1 MFDENRYRPEIGGE
15 RGELLRRNRNALVLV
30 RARFEKLGPPGN
42 RGAIGGFHEINHH
55 YNRWKFVYMSTIDFQ
70 CTLASM
76 RVGLLGCGGMGTVHA
91 RQYAKMADV
100 ELAIYDRNP
109 ERLAALGTS
118 TSAHI
123 VGSRDELLAWAEVID
138 VCLPTDLHADACLA
152 AIAAGRAVFCEKPV
166 ALDLDSAVAIVSAA
180 DKANVP
186 FMPGQVVRFFPE
198 FARGH
203 RMVKD
208 GAVGNPAVARTRR
221 GGRAPQGSE
230 GWFLDPKRSGGVLL
244 DLAIHDFDWLRW
256 SLGEVI
262 QVRSRKTGTGDGPEY
277 ALTILTFESGCLG
290 HVEATWMD
298 PGGFRTT
305 FEVAGSGGLIEYDS
319 RSAPS
324 VRVTTMDSTSAENP
338 WADTDDPYYQELR
351 QFLDAV
357 SQGTTP
363 PVTGLDGLHALAIAV
378 AANESAETDRTVR
391 PASQF

>member
-1 MFDENRYRPEIGGE
+1 
-15 RGELLRRNRNALVLV
+15 
-30 RARFEKLGPPGN
+30 
-42 RGAIGGFHEINHH
+42 
-55 YNRWKFVYMSTIDFQ
+55 
-70 CTLASM
+70 
-76 RVGLLGCGGMGTVHA
+76 MGTVHA

-100 ELAIYDRNP
+100 ELAIFDHNS
-109 ERLAALGTS
+109 ERLAEFGAQTGGVV
-118 TSAHI
+118 
-123 VGSRDELLAWAEVID
+123 VGSRDELVSWADVID

-152 AIAAGRAVFCEKPV
+152 AIAAGRAVFCEKPL
-166 ALDLDSAVAIVSAA
+166 ALDLASGSAVVAAA
-180 DKANVP
+180 DKANVQ

-221 GGRAPQGSE
+221 GGGAPFGSD
-230 GWFLDPKRSGGVLL
+230 GWFMDPTRSGGVLL

-256 SLGEVI
+256 TLGEVT
-262 QVRSRKTGTGDGPEY
+262 QVRARKTGTGEGPEY
-277 ALTILTFESGCLG
+277 ALTVLTFESGCLG

-305 FEVAGSGGLIEYDS
+305 FEVAGSGGLIEFDS
-319 RSAPS
+319 RTAPS
-324 VRVTTMDSTSAENP
+324 VRVSTMGSTSVENP
-338 WADTDDPYYQELR
+338 LASTDDPYYQELR

-357 SQGTTP
+357 SAGTTP

>member
-1 MFDENRYRPEIGGE
+1 
-15 RGELLRRNRNALVLV
+15 
-30 RARFEKLGPPGN
+30 
-42 RGAIGGFHEINHH
+42 
-55 YNRWKFVYMSTIDFQ
+55 
-70 CTLASM
+70 M

-109 ERLAALGTS
+109 ERLAAFGARTG
-118 TSAHI
+118 AH
-123 VGSRDELLAWAEVID
+123 VVSSREELFAWADVVD

-166 ALDLDSAVAIVSAA
+166 ALDLDSAAAIVSAA
-180 DKANVP
+180 DKANVA

-230 GWFLDPKRSGGVLL
+230 GWFLDLTRSGGVLL

-256 SLGEVI
+256 TLGEVT

-277 ALTILTFESGCLG
+277 ALTVLTFESGCLG
-290 HVEATWMD
+290 HVESTWMD

-305 FEVAGSGGLIEYDS
+305 FEVAGSGGLIEFDS

-324 VRVTTMDSTSAENP
+324 VRVTTLNSSSAENP
-338 WADTDDPYYQELR
+338 LADTDDPYYQELR
-351 QFLDAV
+351 QFINAV
-357 SQGTTP
+357 IDGSTP
-363 PVTGLDGLHALAIAV
+363 PVTGLDGLHALAISL
-378 AANESAETDRTVR
+378 AAIDSAATGQAVR
-391 PASQF
+391 PARQF